1 MLEKYKIRLIASI
14 VLGLDYDTKED
25 IRKAVEFSKKI
36 NAYQLQPAVLT
47 PYPGTPLY
55 EQFNEEGRILIKDW
69 QYYDMMNVVFEPKT
83 MTPWEL
89 EFEFLRL

>member
-1 MLEKYKIRLIASI
+1 M
-14 VLGLDYDTKED
+14 
-25 IRKAVEFSKKI
+25 
-36 NAYQLQPAVLT
+36 QPAVLT

-89 EFEFLRL
+89 EFEFF